1 MAHGSQDRFPLARS
15 EDLVTETV
23 GAETVVYD
31 GLSQES
37 HCLAPLAAIV
47 FGASD
52 GRTSPADLAGIAS
65 ARLGESVDV
74 AQVEQALAELE
85 ERDLIIAPA
94 DGDGLSRRQLV
105 RRTAVVGGAVWAT
118 PLILSSQAF
127 AASFGQCTNC
137 PTGRLFSLRH
147 EAPCTCTDTNPD
159 NACLPASPAG
169 IANGCCLIPSRVQV
183 SCQSQGSELT
193 SVTYTLGP
201 GVQFCAGGGKGG
213 PSCDDPGT
221 VTVTPNQN
229 GTTTVVISKS
239 GLSHTDIVV
248 CVAGSPP
255 LPAGC
260 TGT

>member
-1 MAHGSQDRFPLARS
+1 MAHGSHDRFPLARS

-85 ERDLIIAPA
+85 ERDLVIAPA
-94 DGDGLSRRQLV
+94 DGDGMSRRQLV

-127 AASFGQCTNC
+127 AASFGNCPNC
-137 PTGRLFSLRH
+137 PTGRLFSLRT
-147 EAPCTCTDTNPD
+147 EGPCNCTDTNPN
-159 NACLPASPAG
+159 NACLPSNPAG
-169 IANGCCLIPSRVQV
+169 IKNGCCLIPSHIQVQCAANF
-183 SCQSQGSELT
+183 S
-193 SVTYTLGP
+193 SVTYTLAA
-201 GVQFCAGGGKGG
+201 GVQFCAAGGKGG
-213 PSCDDPGT
+213 SDCDDTDT
-221 VTVTPNQN
+221 VTVTQNPN
-229 GTTTVVISKS
+229 GTTTVVVSQPN
-239 GLSHTDIVV
+239 LSHVDLVV
-248 CVAGSPP
+248 CVPGSPP